1 MAASRRMPGEP
12 PARGATAQEVA
23 GADTGEAIA
32 INGGPG
38 TVWALRAYAA
48 FRELAGESSG

>member
-23 GADTGEAIA
+23 GAPGEAIA

-38 TVWALRAYAA
+38 TVWAPRAYAA